1 MLDIEGVG
9 SVTFNLAAL
18 IISTTCIIYSLI
30 MKSRKRLKNRLFLLL
45 LFIVG
50 IDSVTGIFGDMV
62 KNSTLSYSL
71 RFILFEI
78 NEFVYF
84 LTHFSLAP
92 LFALYIVYVFD
103 IAYRFPKILR
113 SLFFIPPVVLE
124 VTVILNPILHTVY
137 TIDTYMEFN
146 RAPGEY
152 LAYGVSAF
160 YILFSIVAMGIYGR
174 TLTLRRR
181 TAVAYFFAIVVA
193 GTVIQ
198 MIFIRIRCE
207 LLCEAIGFMGLMI
220 VLENDDDRTDT
231 ATGAYNRA
239 FFIHRV
245 GTYFQYGRSFYT
257 LSIQGR
263 DADIYRKSAGY
274 EEFEKIIGT
283 IVMYL
288 EGLNSRFSVYRAGRD
303 SLLLV
308 CPDISKEQADEVAE
322 TVRERFEHRWIH
334 GVTQVYLKVTLMLAN
349 SPGKFHTM
357 EQLLQ
362 LADTSDVINV
372 DRVLTGNDLDF
383 LLRRLEVGE
392 AVKRGIRDERFRVS
406 YKPIYTRSELSMCGA
421 EASLRFRD
429 SSLGDI
435 REEEFLPVAEQTG
448 LGEKLGWL
456 VLEEVCALLG
466 NNNNQET
473 GFEFVCVN
481 LTSAMIL
488 KQDFADRLNRI
499 LDKYGVGPSQI
510 VLDLSESTIASD
522 HKVLRAAMEQLNRDG
537 VRFYMNDYGAGFY
550 YMHSGTA
557 DVFEGIKVS
566 ALAFMSARE
575 NAQSRVIMQ
584 NRLKMMQRMGKKIIA
599 DNVQDQ
605 ESYNRLL
612 DTEADYMEGSYFS
625 PALSKNEIL
634 SILRATE
641 HARVEERRA
650 KAANEAKSAFLAN
663 MSHEI
668 RTPINAVL
676 GMNEVILRECKDEKI
691 LEYAQNIEGAGR
703 TLLALI
709 NDILDFSKIEAGSM
723 EITETEYELSSV
735 LNDVYNMIRIKALQK
750 NLDLI
755 VNVDETLPN
764 KLFGDEMRLRQIIVN
779 ILNNAVKYTHKG
791 SVTLSVK
798 GRKEG
803 AGQISLRIIVRD
815 TGIGIKPEEM
825 KTLFDKFKRLDQVK
839 NRTVEGSGLGLAITS
854 SLLDLMHGKISV
866 DSVYGE
872 GSTFTVTLPQKVLD
886 STSIGDFKAKVTENS
901 RQRGEYEARFTA
913 PDARILVVDDT
924 PMNHVVIRE
933 LLKPT
938 QVQLDYANSGEECLK
953 KQHETKYDLI
963 FLDYRMP
970 EMDGVET
977 LHEMKKDEESPNGDT
992 PIIVLTANAISGAK
1006 EHFLQDGFDDYLS
1019 KPVDSMKLEDHLI
1032 RYLPEEKVHFRTGST
1047 EGVSGTGAEAVEAV
1061 KPELPLPE
1069 MEGILQDVGL
1079 RNCGTKES
1087 YLEIMKVYFEAMDG
1101 VRANIE
1107 TAFENKDWQSY
1118 INYVHSLKSTS
1129 RTIGAMKLS
1138 NLSAGLEEA
1147 GYKGNLEQ
1155 IRQETPK
1162 LLEMQKALQ
1171 EVLDRVE
1178 ILKAEEETEV
1188 AEEEK
1193 EPIGDEALQEAY
1205 RSMDEVSSLF
1215 DYDTMEFMLK
1225 SLDQYRL
1232 QKRDRIVVKKLK
1244 DLLKEVKWD
1253 EIQELLHQVVV

>member
-1 MLDIEGVG
+1 MDIEGVG

-18 IISTTCIIYSLI
+18 IISVTCIIYSLI
-30 MKSRKRLKNRLFLLL
+30 MKSRKRFKNRLFLLL
-45 LFIVG
+45 LFVVA

-62 KNSTLSYSL
+62 KNSALGYSM
-71 RFILFEI
+71 RYILFEI

-84 LTHFSLAP
+84 STHFALAP
-92 LFALYIVYVFD
+92 LFAIYIVQVFD
-103 IAYRFPKILR
+103 ISYRFPKILR

-124 VTVILNPILHTVY
+124 VLVLANPFLHTVY
-137 TIDTYMEFN
+137 TIDTYLEFH
-146 RAPGEY
+146 RAWGEY
-152 LAYGVSAF
+152 LAYAVSVF
-160 YILFSIVAMGIYGR
+160 YIVFSVVAMCLYGR
-174 TLTLRRR
+174 TLTVRRR
-181 TAVAYFFAIVVA
+181 TAVGYFFFIVIV
-193 GTVIQ
+193 GTIIQ
-198 MIFIRIRCE
+198 MVFIRIRCE
-207 LLCEAIGFMGLMI
+207 LLGEAVGFMGLMI

-231 ATGAYNRA
+231 ATGAFNRA
-239 FFIHRV
+239 FFIQRV
-245 GTYFQYGRSFYT
+245 GTYLRYGRSFYT
-257 LSIQGR
+257 LSIRGR

-283 IVMYL
+283 IVTYL
-288 EGLNSRFSVYRAGRD
+288 EGLNSRFSVYRTGRD

-308 CPDISKEQADEVAE
+308 CPDISRDQADEVAE

-334 GVTQVYLKVTLMLAN
+334 GVTQVYLKATLLLAN
-349 SPGKFHTM
+349 SPGKFSTM

-362 LADTSDVINV
+362 LADGEVETDE
-372 DRVLTGNDLDF
+372 DKVLTGHDLDF

-392 AVKRGIRDERFRVS
+392 AVKRGIRDDRFRVS

-421 EASLRFRD
+421 EAMLRFRD
-429 SSLGDI
+429 SDLGDI

-448 LGEKLGWL
+448 LGERLGWL
-456 VLEEVCALLG
+456 VLEEVCMLLG

-481 LTSAMIL
+481 LTSSMIL
-488 KQDFADRLNRI
+488 KQDFAERLNRI
-499 LDKYGVGPSQI
+499 MDKYGVGPSQI
-510 VLDLSESTIASD
+510 VLDLAESTIASD
-522 HKVLRAAMEQLNRDG
+522 HKVLRTAMEQLNRDG
-537 VRFYMNDYGAGFY
+537 IRFYMNDYGAGFY
-550 YMHSGTA
+550 YMQSGA
-557 DVFEGIKVS
+557 SDVFEGIKVS
-566 ALAFMSARE
+566 APAFMEARE

-605 ESYNRLL
+605 ESYTKLL

-625 PALSKNEIL
+625 PVLSKNEIL

-750 NLDLI
+750 NLELI
-755 VNVDETLPN
+755 VNVDESLPN

-791 SVTLSVK
+791 SVTLSVS

-803 AGQISLRIIVRD
+803 AGQISLKIVVED

-825 KTLFDKFKRLDQVK
+825 RTLFDKFKRLDQVK

-854 SLLDLMHGKISV
+854 SLLEMMHGKVSV
-866 DSVYGE
+866 DSIYGE

-886 STSIGDFKAKVTENS
+886 GASIGDFKAKVMETGS
-901 RQRGEYEARFTA
+901 QRGEYEARFTA
-913 PDARILVVDDT
+913 PEAKILVVDDT
-924 PMNHVVIRE
+924 PMNHVVLRE

-938 QVQLDYANSGEECLK
+938 KVQLDYANSGEECLK
-953 KQHETKYDLI
+953 KQHEKKYDLI

-977 LHEMKKDEESPNGDT
+977 LHAMKNDLRSPNGNT
-992 PIIVLTANAISGAK
+992 PVIVLTANAISGAK

-1019 KPVDSMKLEDHLI
+1019 KPVESVKLEDHLI
-1032 RYLPEEKVHFRTGST
+1032 RYLPKDKVQFAGRSKAGVTDTNPEVPEEKT
-1047 EGVSGTGAEAVEAV
+1047 
-1061 KPELPLPE
+1061 ELPLPE
-1069 MEGILQDVGL
+1069 MEGIKQDVGL
-1079 RNCGTKES
+1079 RNCGSKES
-1087 YLEIMKVYFEAMDG
+1087 YLEILKVYIEAMDG

-1107 TAFENKDWQSY
+1107 KAFAERDWQSY

-1129 RTIGAMKLS
+1129 RTIGAVTLS
-1138 NLSAGLEEA
+1138 ELSAGLEEA

-1162 LLEMQKALQ
+1162 LIEMQKALQ
-1171 EVLDRVE
+1171 KVLAGVKQ
-1178 ILKAEEETEV
+1178 LQPEEEESV

-1193 EPIGDEALQEAY
+1193 EPIEEQALREAY
-1205 RSMDEVSSLF
+1205 RSMQEVSSMF

-1232 QKRDRIVVKKLK
+1232 QKRDQILVRKLK